1 MPINFPDNPTIGQT
15 YTQNGRSW
23 TYNGR
28 IWSSGLPASAA
39 NISVY
44 DEGNLVTNA
53 VSGIDFRGAGINA
66 NLVTGNVEVT
76 VTATGSGTG
85 GAEVSDSTPITTTEG
100 ALWMDSET
108 GEFRV
113 YFANSWATVGSGPI
127 GATGPAG
134 AIGTPGINGAT
145 GATGTQGNVGPQ
157 GSTGITGA
165 TGPQGNIGATG
176 ATGLAYTVSISET
189 APVSP
194 TPGSLWW
201 SSNIGTLFFYYQ
213 DDDSSQWV
221 SAVAA
226 GGGTISSTRTT
237 LSGNTASLAN
247 SATGNIDLT
256 GYRGYALYKITTSAA
271 SWVRVYTDSASR
283 ALDSTRTDSQD
294 PGTNSGVIAE
304 VITTGANT
312 IVLSPAAVGFNNEN
326 SPTANIALAV
336 TNKSGNTS
344 QITVSLTLVQI
355 ES

>member
-1 MPINFPDNPTIGQT
+1 MPVNFPSNPSNNQL
-15 YTQNGRSW
+15 Y
-23 TYNGR
+23 TYNGSSWR
-28 IWSSGLPASAA
+28 WNGLVWSL
-39 NISVY
+39 
-44 DEGNLVTNA
+44 E
-53 VSGIDFRGAGINA
+53 
-66 NLVTGNVEVT
+66 T
-76 VTATGSGTG
+76 VLITIGATGIQGATG
-85 GAEVSDSTPITTTEG
+85 A
-100 ALWMDSET
+100 A
-108 GEFRV
+108 
-113 YFANSWATVGSGPI
+113 

-134 AIGTPGINGAT
+134 ATGAGSTGATGPIGATGIQGNIGETGATGPTGATGTPGNAGDPGAT
-145 GATGTQGNVGPQ
+145 GATGPQGNIGDI
-157 GSTGITGA
+157 GATGITGA

-226 GGGTISSTRTT
+226 GGGTISGNTISSTRTT
-237 LSGNTASLAN
+237 ISGNTASLAN

-304 VITTGANT
+304 IITTGANT

-336 TNKSGNTS
+336 TNRSGNTS

>member
-1 MPINFPDNPTIGQT
+1 MPLSFPSSPSLNQSH
-15 YTQNGRSW
+15 YTGDRTW
-23 TYNGR
+23 TYNGVG
-28 IWSSGLPASAA
+28 W
-39 NISVY
+39 
-44 DEGNLVTNA
+44 VTNGAA
-53 VSGIDFRGAGINA
+53 V
-66 NLVTGNVEVT
+66 
-76 VTATGSGTG
+76 G
-85 GAEVSDSTPITTTEG
+85 GA
-100 ALWMDSET
+100 
-108 GEFRV
+108 
-113 YFANSWATVGSGPI
+113 TV
-127 GATGPAG
+127 
-134 AIGTPGINGAT
+134 
-145 GATGTQGNVGPQ
+145 
-157 GSTGITGA
+157 
-165 TGPQGNIGATG
+165 
-176 ATGLAYTVSISET
+176 TVSISET

-304 VITTGANT
+304 VITTDANT